1 MYQRKAADVECDY
14 AEVTEKEGHSDQPS
28 VASAIPNVAPL
39 ERDFAVV
46 KKKST
51 DEPPAV
57 GVVDGIPQAR
67 MPPAKPS
74 PYKGTL
80 I

>member
-1 MYQRKAADVECDY
+1 MYQRKAAAVECDY

-28 VASAIPNVAPL
+28 VASATPNVAPL

-51 DEPPAV
+51 DELPAV
-57 GVVDGIPQAR
+57 GDGIPQAR